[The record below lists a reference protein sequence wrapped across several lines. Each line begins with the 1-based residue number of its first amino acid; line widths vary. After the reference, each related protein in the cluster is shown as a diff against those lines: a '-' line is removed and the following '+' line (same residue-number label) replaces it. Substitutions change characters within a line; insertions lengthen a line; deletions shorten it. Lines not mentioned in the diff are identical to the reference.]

1 MEKYLDLTNK
11 LISSLENSSLEILEF
26 KMENF
31 SLMLKKNKPIE
42 KNLISEREVTREL
55 DKASVKVS
63 GFDKKEEVEANKN
76 IKTLRTPILGV
87 FYSSKSPDSEPFVKV
102 GEQVKKGATLC
113 IIEAMKMMNELK
125 APYDCKVIA
134 CLVNNEDFVE
144 YDQEIFKLEQIW
156 LRKF

>member
-102 GEQVKKGATLC
+102 GEQVKKGDTLC

>member
-31 SLMLKKNKPIE
+31 SLMLKKNKTLE
-42 KNLISEREVTREL
+42 KELITEREVTREL

-102 GEQVKKGATLC
+102 GDQVKKGDTLC

-125 APYDCKVIA
+125 APYDCKVID

>member
-31 SLMLKKNKPIE
+31 SLMLKKSKSLE
-42 KNLISEREVTREL
+42 KELITKREVTREG
-55 DKASVKVS
+55 DKASEKVS
-63 GFDKKEEVEANKN
+63 DLDKKEEVEANKN

-87 FYSSKSPDSEPFVKV
+87 FYSSKSPDSEAFVKV
-102 GEQVKKGATLC
+102 GDQVKKGDTLC

-125 APYDCKVIA
+125 APYDCKVVA

-156 LRKF
+156 LKKF

>member
-26 KMENF
+26 KVENF

-55 DKASVKVS
+55 DKASVNVS
-63 GFDKKEEVEANKN
+63 DFDKKEEVEANKN

-87 FYSSKSPDSEPFVKV
+87 FYSSKSPDSEAFVKV
-102 GEQVKKGATLC
+102 GEQVKKGDTLC

-144 YDQEIFKLEQIW
+144 YDQEIFKLEKI
-156 LRKF
+156 

>member
-26 KMENF
+26 KVENF

-55 DKASVKVS
+55 DKASVNVS
-63 GFDKKEEVEANKN
+63 DFDKKEEVEANKN

-87 FYSSKSPDSEPFVKV
+87 FYSSKSPDSEAFVKV
-102 GEQVKKGATLC
+102 GEQVKKGDTLC

-144 YDQEIFKLEQIW
+144 YDQEIFKLEKIW

>member
-102 GEQVKKGATLC
+102 GDQVKKGDTLC

-125 APYDCKVIA
+125 APYDCKVID

-144 YDQEIFKLEQIW
+144 YEQEIFKLEQIW

>member
-26 KMENF
+26 KVENF
-31 SLMLKKNKPIE
+31 SLMLKKSKSLE
-42 KNLISEREVTREL
+42 KEDISEREVTRDG
-55 DKASVKVS
+55 DKASEKVS
-63 GFDKKEEVEANKN
+63 DLDKKEEVEANKN
-76 IKTLRTPILGV
+76 LKTLRTPILGV
-87 FYSSKSPDSEPFVKV
+87 FYSSKSPDAESFVKV
-102 GEQVKKGATLC
+102 GDQVKKGDTLC

-144 YDQEIFKLEQIW
+144 YDQEIFKLEQI
-156 LRKF
+156 

>member
-31 SLMLKKNKPIE
+31 SLMLKKSKSLE
-42 KNLISEREVTREL
+42 KELITKREVTREG
-55 DKASVKVS
+55 DKASEKVS
-63 GFDKKEEVEANKN
+63 DLDKKEEVEANKN

-87 FYSSKSPDSEPFVKV
+87 FYSSKSPDSEAFVKV
-102 GEQVKKGATLC
+102 GDQVKKGDTLC

-144 YDQEIFKLEQIW
+144 YDQEIFKLEQI
-156 LRKF
+156 

>member
-26 KMENF
+26 KVENF
-31 SLMLKKNKPIE
+31 SLMLKKSKSLGKE
-42 KNLISEREVTREL
+42 DISEREATKEG

-63 GFDKKEEVEANKN
+63 DLDKKEEVEANKN
-76 IKTLRTPILGV
+76 LKTLRTPILGV

-102 GEQVKKGATLC
+102 GDQVKKGDTLC

-134 CLVNNEDFVE
+134 CLVKNEDFVE
-144 YDQEIFKLEQIW
+144 YDQEIFKLEQI
-156 LRKF
+156 

>member
-1 MEKYLDLTNK
+1 
-11 LISSLENSSLEILEF
+11 
-26 KMENF
+26 
-31 SLMLKKNKPIE
+31 MLKKNKPIE

-55 DKASVKVS
+55 DKASVNVS
-63 GFDKKEEVEANKN
+63 DFDKKEEVEANKN

-87 FYSSKSPDSEPFVKV
+87 FYSSKSPDSEAFVKV
-102 GEQVKKGATLC
+102 GEQVKKGDTLC

-144 YDQEIFKLEQIW
+144 YDQEIFKLEKI
-156 LRKF
+156 

>member
-31 SLMLKKNKPIE
+31 SLMLKKSKSLE
-42 KNLISEREVTREL
+42 KELISEREVTREL

-102 GEQVKKGATLC
+102 GDQVKKGDTLC

-125 APYDCKVIA
+125 APYDCKVID

-144 YDQEIFKLEQIW
+144 YDQEIFKLEQI
-156 LRKF
+156 

>member
-26 KMENF
+26 KIENF
-31 SLMLKKNKPIE
+31 SLILKKNKSLE
-42 KNLISEREVTREL
+42 KEDISEREVTREL
-55 DKASVKVS
+55 DKALEKVS
-63 GFDKKEEVEANKN
+63 DLDKKEEVEANKN

-102 GEQVKKGATLC
+102 GDQVKKGDTLC

>member
-31 SLMLKKNKPIE
+31 SLMLKKSKSLE
-42 KNLISEREVTREL
+42 KEDISEREATKEL
-55 DKASVKVS
+55 DKALEKVS
-63 GFDKKEEVEANKN
+63 DLDKKEEVEANKN

-87 FYSSKSPDSEPFVKV
+87 FYSSKSPDAEPFVKV
-102 GEQVKKGATLC
+102 GDQVKKGDTLC

-144 YDQEIFKLEQIW
+144 YDQEIFKLEQI
-156 LRKF
+156 

>member
-26 KMENF
+26 KVENF
-31 SLMLKKNKPIE
+31 SLMLKKSKSLE
-42 KNLISEREVTREL
+42 KEDISEREATKEL
-55 DKASVKVS
+55 DKVLEKVS
-63 GFDKKEEVEANKN
+63 DLDKKEEVEANKN
-76 IKTLRTPILGV
+76 IKTLRAPILGV

-102 GEQVKKGATLC
+102 GDQVKKGDTLC

-125 APYDCKVIA
+125 APYDCKVID

-144 YDQEIFKLEQIW
+144 YDQEIFKLEQI
-156 LRKF
+156 

>member
-26 KMENF
+26 KVENF
-31 SLMLKKNKPIE
+31 SLMLKKSKSLE
-42 KNLISEREVTREL
+42 KEDISEREATKEL
-55 DKASVKVS
+55 DKVLEKVS
-63 GFDKKEEVEANKN
+63 DLDKKEEVEANKN

-102 GEQVKKGATLC
+102 GDQVKKGDILC

-125 APYDCKVIA
+125 APYDCKVID

>member
-26 KMENF
+26 KIENF
-31 SLMLKKNKPIE
+31 SLILKKNKSLE
-42 KNLISEREVTREL
+42 KEDISEREVTREL
-55 DKASVKVS
+55 DKALEKVS
-63 GFDKKEEVEANKN
+63 DLDKKEEVEANKN

-144 YDQEIFKLEQIW
+144 YDQEIFKLEQI
-156 LRKF
+156 

>member
-102 GEQVKKGATLC
+102 GDQVKKGDTLC

-125 APYDCKVIA
+125 APYDCKVID

>member
-26 KMENF
+26 KIENF
-31 SLMLKKNKPIE
+31 SLILKKNKSLE
-42 KNLISEREVTREL
+42 KEDISEREVTREL
-55 DKASVKVS
+55 DKALEKVS
-63 GFDKKEEVEANKN
+63 DLDKKEEVEANKN

-102 GEQVKKGATLC
+102 GDQVKKGDTLC

-144 YDQEIFKLEQIW
+144 YDQEIFKLEQI
-156 LRKF
+156 

>member
-11 LISSLENSSLEILEF
+11 LITSLENSSLEILEF

-31 SLMLKKNKPIE
+31 SLMLKKDKPLE
-42 KNLISEREVTREL
+42 KRLISEREVTKEL
-55 DKASVKVS
+55 DKASEKVS
-63 GFDKKEEVEANKN
+63 YLDKKEEVEANKN
-76 IKTLRTPILGV
+76 LKTLRTPILGV
-87 FYSSKSPDSEPFVKV
+87 FYSSKNPDAEAFVKV
-102 GEQVKKGATLC
+102 GDQVKKGDTLC

>member
-26 KMENF
+26 KMKNF
-31 SLMLKKNKPIE
+31 SLMLKKSKSLE
-42 KNLISEREVTREL
+42 KELITKREVTREG
-55 DKASVKVS
+55 DKASEKVS
-63 GFDKKEEVEANKN
+63 DLDKKEEVEANKN
-76 IKTLRTPILGV
+76 LKTLRTPILGV

-102 GEQVKKGATLC
+102 GDQVKKGDTLC

-144 YDQEIFKLEQIW
+144 YDQEIFKLEQI
-156 LRKF
+156 

>member
-31 SLMLKKNKPIE
+31 SLMLKKSKSLE
-42 KNLISEREVTREL
+42 KELITKREVTREG
-55 DKASVKVS
+55 DKASEKVS
-63 GFDKKEEVEANKN
+63 DLDKKEEVEANKN

-87 FYSSKSPDSEPFVKV
+87 FYSSKSPDSEAFVKV
-102 GEQVKKGATLC
+102 GDQVKKGDTLC

>member
-31 SLMLKKNKPIE
+31 SLMLKKSKSLE
-42 KNLISEREVTREL
+42 KELITKREVTREG
-55 DKASVKVS
+55 DKASEKVS
-63 GFDKKEEVEANKN
+63 DLDKKEEVEANKN

-102 GEQVKKGATLC
+102 GDQVKKGDTLC

-125 APYDCKVIA
+125 APYDCKVID

-144 YDQEIFKLEQIW
+144 YDQEIFKLEQI
-156 LRKF
+156 

>member
-55 DKASVKVS
+55 DKASVKVA

-102 GEQVKKGATLC
+102 GDQVKKGDTLC

-144 YDQEIFKLEQIW
+144 YDQEIFELEQI
-156 LRKF
+156 

>member
-102 GEQVKKGATLC
+102 GDQVKKGDTLC

-125 APYDCKVIA
+125 APYDCKVID

-144 YDQEIFKLEQIW
+144 YEQEIFKLEQI
-156 LRKF
+156 

>member
-55 DKASVKVS
+55 DKVSVKVS

-102 GEQVKKGATLC
+102 GDQVKKGDTLC

-125 APYDCKVIA
+125 APYDCKVID

-144 YDQEIFKLEQIW
+144 YDQEIFKLEQI
-156 LRKF
+156 

>member
-26 KMENF
+26 KVENF
-31 SLMLKKNKPIE
+31 SLMLKKSKSLGKE
-42 KNLISEREVTREL
+42 AISEREATKEG

-63 GFDKKEEVEANKN
+63 DLDKKEEVEANKN
-76 IKTLRTPILGV
+76 LKTLRTPILGV

-102 GEQVKKGATLC
+102 GDQVKKGDTLC

-134 CLVNNEDFVE
+134 CLVKNEDFVE
-144 YDQEIFKLEQIW
+144 YDQEIFKLEQI
-156 LRKF
+156 

>member
-26 KMENF
+26 KVENF
-31 SLMLKKNKPIE
+31 SLMLKKSKSLE
-42 KNLISEREVTREL
+42 KEDISEREVTRDG
-55 DKASVKVS
+55 DKASEKVS
-63 GFDKKEEVEANKN
+63 DLDKKEEVEANKN
-76 IKTLRTPILGV
+76 LKTLRTPILGV
-87 FYSSKSPDSEPFVKV
+87 FYSSKSPDAESFVKV
-102 GEQVKKGATLC
+102 GDQVKKGDTLC

-125 APYDCKVIA
+125 APYDCKVID

>member
-26 KMENF
+26 KVENF
-31 SLMLKKNKPIE
+31 SLMLKKNKSLE
-42 KNLISEREVTREL
+42 KELITKREVTREG
-55 DKASVKVS
+55 DKASEKVS
-63 GFDKKEEVEANKN
+63 DLDKKEEVEANKN

-87 FYSSKSPDSEPFVKV
+87 FYSSKSPDSEAFVKV
-102 GEQVKKGATLC
+102 GDQVKKGDTLC

-125 APYDCKVIA
+125 APYDCKVVA

-144 YDQEIFKLEQIW
+144 YDQEIFKLEQI
-156 LRKF
+156 

>member
-55 DKASVKVS
+55 DKASVNVS
-63 GFDKKEEVEANKN
+63 EFDKKEEVEANKN

-102 GEQVKKGATLC
+102 GEQVKKGDTLC

-144 YDQEIFKLEQIW
+144 YDQEIFKLEQI
-156 LRKF
+156 